1 MHIKPAVGSVVG
13 PISVTHWAQVLQL
26 PNAYGVVEVAYPD
39 GAARA
44 AGIHILS
51 LLSQQL
57 TDGPVSLKSLSRIV
71 EDAMKD
77 GVYTILI
84 AVPVGNILYIVLRG
98 AGDVYLKR
106 GHEFAQLLHGA
117 GEISGEVKIGD
128 TLLLTSAEF
137 SKAIYQNELT
147 QVFDH
152 LPPAEVAERLTLLL
166 HEKKYGEGS
175 AAVILQINDARD
187 LEIPDTRV
195 HVAPVPDAKI
205 PLRSL
210 ASYVHPRNV
219 RNLRRYLSR
228 QYIKSAIRR
237 IRSHPKKATAIFT
250 IALGALFG
258 VSVLFG
264 IWKQATRVKN
274 QSVINTI
281 NDAQHALDEGIAL
294 LSLNPVKGRQ
304 RLVTAKQLLDPL
316 RTSVSARSDEGV
328 QVANLYREATDN
340 LTLAMQIYNVKPELF
355 FDAGLVKKDG
365 KIFSIGLAGTTMGI
379 TDQVTKTAYALDV
392 TSKNTQIVGGGPP
405 YTGLSY
411 VAIHGTHM
419 YVLTDSGINQ
429 VLLTDKKTTANV
441 VKKDPQW
448 GSISALVSFGGNL
461 YLLDNEKSRIWK
473 YVATDTGPPAGE
485 AGFSETREYLNP
497 DTLPDLGR
505 ATSMAIDGSVWIGT
519 ADGNIMK
526 FTQGKTDTFVPQG
539 VDPVFGENLT
549 VYTSDT
555 TTNLYVLD
563 GANKRVVV
571 LDKDGT
577 YLSQYVWQ
585 DAVIPTQL
593 AVSEGQKKIYLL
605 AAGQL
610 YAIGLK

>member
-1 MHIKPAVGSVVG
+1 MVG
-13 PISVTHWAQVLQL
+13 PISVTHWAQILQL

-84 AVPVGNILYIVLRG
+84 TVPVGNILYIVLRG

-137 SKAIYQNELT
+137 SKAIHRNELT

-166 HEKKYGEGS
+166 HEKEYGEGS
-175 AAVILQINDARD
+175 AAVILQINDTRD

-195 HVAPVPDAKI
+195 HMAPAQDAKT
-205 PLRSL
+205 PMRSL
-210 ASYVHPRNV
+210 ASYVHPRNL
-219 RNLRRYLSR
+219 RNLRRYLSPM
-228 QYIKSAIRR
+228 YIKSSIRR

-250 IALGALFG
+250 IALAAIFG
-258 VSVLFG
+258 ISVLFG

-274 QSVINTI
+274 QSVVNTI

-316 RTSVSARSDEGV
+316 RTSVSTRSDEGV
-328 QVANLYREATDN
+328 QVANLYREVTDN
-340 LTLAMQIYNVKPELF
+340 LTLAIQIYNVKPELF

-365 KIFSIGLAGTTMGI
+365 KIYSIGLEDTIMGI

-392 TSKNTQIVGGGPP
+392 TSKNTQIVGGGQI

-411 VAIHGTHM
+411 VAIHGANV

-429 VLLTDKKTTANV
+429 VRLTDKKTTANV

-473 YVATDTGPPAGE
+473 YVATDTG
-485 AGFSETREYLNP
+485 FSDTREYLNP

-526 FTQGKTDTFVPQG
+526 FTQGRTDTFVPQG
-539 VDPVFGENLT
+539 VDPAFGENLT

-563 GANKRVVV
+563 GAKKRVVV

-577 YLSQYVWQ
+577 YVAQYVWQ
-585 DAVIPTQL
+585 DAVTPTQL
-593 AVSEGQKKIYLL
+593 AVSESQKKIYLL
-605 AAGQL
+605 AAGNL